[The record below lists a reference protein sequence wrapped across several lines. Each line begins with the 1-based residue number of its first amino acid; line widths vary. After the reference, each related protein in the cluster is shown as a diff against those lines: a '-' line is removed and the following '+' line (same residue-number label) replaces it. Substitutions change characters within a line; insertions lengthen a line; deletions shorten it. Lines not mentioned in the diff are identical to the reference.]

1 MALAKSLTDEFLD
14 RPMADVVELLAS
26 GVLLE
31 RRMTLPGLYSIWLGG
46 FGLLVMGLL
55 DILLLLLFVLLDV
68 GSENFGFGMKPVNR
82 TSPFCLKL
90 MKLYLFFPFK
100 CYLKM
105 GEQ

>member
-90 MKLYLFFPFK
+90 MKLYIFFFHSNVI
-100 CYLKM
+100 
-105 GEQ
+105 